1 VGGDSGRTG
10 RRGSAGTWPRPLCLA
25 LLASALWAAAA
36 RADGIGGFLQFNF
49 SKGNTELRDASG
61 TTTTQS
67 SNLFAQQYRLNLDKR
82 IYPNLTVSAG
92 GTFERT
98 DVRTE
103 VDAVSTD
110 LVSTRLLPFVD
121 LVLNT
126 QLITLGGGYQRNEA
140 TVKVDDTSLPTLV
153 REQSYAR
160 FGYRP
165 DGFPTLNLQAGR
177 NQFYDKDRSTQDLVN
192 DYLSIDSQYR
202 PTSKVRLSYLGALSH
217 GTDNLKDFESRSLTN
232 NGTASYSDSYWKNRM
247 TFSGNYNINNL
258 NSEFTTG
265 GQGEVSVPLFPF
277 QGVSALSNTP
287 AQVVQVVLLPNAA
300 LIDGN
305 LASSSGIDI
314 GIPPT
319 PGDTRWNI
327 GLDFGV
333 PTEVNTLYVWV
344 DKRLSPQVSDSYS
357 WEVYTSDDNLEWD
370 LRQTVFPAPFAPF
383 DNRFEVRFQ
392 NVNSR
397 FVKVV
402 TRPLVSLPP
411 PTVEYPI
418 PGVFSDILVTE
429 LQAFNT
435 KPVADVAGKSSQ
447 TSQTVTLDAR
457 VRILSVPSLY
467 YQVTYFAAKSTLAP
481 YRYTLSNALQAN
493 HQFNRVFSGSASVSR
508 LDNMDQRGH
517 EVTYIYNASL
527 MAVPLPTLTH
537 NLSYSGRTVM
547 FEGRRGTSNSFY
559 LTNTAQLYPGIDAS
573 LSGGMDFSSRE
584 SGEETEGITWGA
596 TLNLTPHRTL
606 NVNMSYSGNTSEATG
621 GGKPDTT
628 SRNNGGTVSA
638 SFTPFST
645 LYLYGDWSISSQE
658 DQPTFTRTNYGVNW
672 APFPDGTLHFNISYL
687 ETLQSSDQ
695 SRNRSLTSGVRW
707 NINPRASIDVAYT
720 WFLAKSNFQEQE
732 SDFLTSNLRITF

>member
-1 VGGDSGRTG
+1 MGGESGRTG
-10 RRGSAGTWPRPLCLA
+10 GRGRAGTWPRPLCLA
-25 LLASALWAAAA
+25 LLASALWPAAA
-36 RADGIGGFLQFNF
+36 RADGIGGYLQYNF
-49 SKGNTELRDASG
+49 SKGTTELRDASG

-82 IYPNLTVSAG
+82 FYPNLTVSAG

-103 VDAVSTD
+103 VDADTTD

-140 TVKVDDTSLPTLV
+140 TVKINDTSLPTLV

-177 NQFYDKDRSTQDLVN
+177 NKFYDEDRSRQDLVN

-202 PTSKVRLSYLGALSH
+202 IRNLRLSYLGALSK
-217 GTDNLKDFESRSLTN
+217 GTDNLKDYESRSLTN
-232 NGTASYSDSYWKNRM
+232 NGTASYSDNFWKNRM

-277 QGVSALSNTP
+277 QGLSALSDTP
-287 AQVVQVVLLPNAA
+287 SLVTLAPNAS

-305 LASSSGIDI
+305 LTAGSGIDI
-314 GIPPT
+314 GYSPP
-319 PGDTRWNI
+319 PADARPRNL
-327 GLDFGV
+327 GLDFIV
-333 PTEVNTLYVWV
+333 PTPLNTFYVWV
-344 DKRLSPQVSDSYS
+344 DKRLPPPVSDAYT
-357 WEVYTSDDNLEWD
+357 WEVYTSEDNREWV
-370 LRQTVFPAPFAPF
+370 LRQTVSTAPFAPF

-392 NVNSR
+392 DVNSR

-402 TRPLVSLPP
+402 TRPLANLPP
-411 PTVEYPI
+411 PTAEYPD
-418 PGVFSDILVTE
+418 PGVFRTIQVTE

-447 TSQTVTLDAR
+447 TSQSVTLDAR

-467 YQVTYFAAKSTLAP
+467 YQVTYFAARSTLAP
-481 YRYTLSNALQAN
+481 YRYTLSNALQAS

-508 LDNMDQRGH
+508 LDNQDQRGH
-517 EVTYIYNASL
+517 EVTHLYNASL

-537 NLSYSGRTVM
+537 NLSYSGRTAE
-547 FEGRRGTSNSFY
+547 FEGRRATANSFY
-559 LTNTAQLYPGIDAS
+559 LTNTAQLYPGVDAS
-573 LSGGMDFSSRE
+573 LSGGIDFSSRD
-584 SGEETEGITWGA
+584 SGEKTQGTNWGA
-596 TLNLTPHRTL
+596 TLNLIPHRTL
-606 NVNMSYSGNTSEATG
+606 NVNLSWSANTSEATG

-628 SRNNGGTVSA
+628 SSSSGGTISA

-645 LYLYGDWSISSQE
+645 LYLYGDWSISEQV

-695 SRNRSLTSGVRW
+695 SRNRSLTSGARW
-707 NINPRASIDVAYT
+707 NMNPRTSIDVAYT